1 MKYPI
6 ILTIL
11 ALAAPAFAQG
21 PPVPKKNSARTVVF
35 TNLFNQA
42 DADADGFLDF
52 EEFSNSYGASPR
64 PVVTLYR
71 FEQLAFGDLE
81 DRGLIFVR
89 GEVSLSAFIAA
100 RGGRAINP
108 SRNAIFFYADEDR
121 SFSLTP
127 DEFLATRVTP
137 PSTIG
142 SSQKAFNKL
151 DKDDDGEISAEEWG
165 LEGKG

>member
-64 PVVTLYR
+64 PVVTWYR
-71 FEQLAFGDLE
+71 FDQLSFGRFV
-81 DRGLIFVR
+81 DRGLSSEPL
-89 GEVSLSAFIAA
+89 GVSLSTFIAT
-100 RGGRAINP
+100 RGGRAVNP

-121 SFSLTP
+121 SGSLTP
-127 DEFLATRVTP
+127 DEFLFTRVTP

-165 LEGKG
+165 VEITG

>member
-21 PPVPKKNSARTVVF
+21 PPVPKKGSPRTVVF
-35 TNLFNQA
+35 TKLFEEA
-42 DADADGFLDF
+42 DADDDGYLDF

-64 PVVTLYR
+64 PVVTEFR
-71 FEQLAFGDLE
+71 FEQLSYGRFE
-81 DRGLIFVR
+81 NRGLRDVR
-89 GEVSLSAFIAA
+89 LGVSLSAFIAA

-108 SRNAIFFYADEDR
+108 SRSAIFFYADDDR
-121 SFSLTP
+121 SGYLTP
-127 DEFLATRVTP
+127 DEFLATRVSP
-137 PSTIG
+137 PSTLG
-142 SSQKAFNKL
+142 SSQKAFDKL

-165 LEGKG
+165 LEIKG

>member
-21 PPVPKKNSARTVVF
+21 EPAVKKGAPRTAVF
-35 TNLFNQA
+35 TNLFNEA
-42 DADADGFLDF
+42 DADADGYLDF

-64 PVVTLYR
+64 PVVTWYR
-71 FEQLAFGDLE
+71 FDQLSFGSFDT
-81 DRGLIFVR
+81 RGIIAVR
-89 GEVSLSAFIAA
+89 RGVSLSAFIES

-108 SRNAIFFYADEDR
+108 SRSAIFIYADEDR
-121 SFSLTP
+121 SGSLTP
-127 DEFLATRVTP
+127 EEFLFTRVTP

-142 SSQKAFNKL
+142 SSQKAFDKL
-151 DKDDDGEISAEEWG
+151 DKNDDGVISAAEWG
-165 LEGKG
+165 GVLKG

>member
-21 PPVPKKNSARTVVF
+21 PPAVKKGSPRTAVF
-35 TNLFNQA
+35 TKLFNEA
-42 DADADGFLDF
+42 DTNGNGYLDF
-52 EEFSNSYGASPR
+52 EEFAGSYGASPR
-64 PVVTLYR
+64 PVVTEYR
-71 FEQLAFGDLE
+71 FFQMAFYRMSE
-81 DRGLIFVR
+81 RGLEEK
-89 GEVSLSAFIAA
+89 GEIELSTFIAN

-108 SRNAIFFYADEDR
+108 SRSAIFFYADYDR

-142 SSQKAFNKL
+142 SSQKAFKKL